1 MARTRGGRRRTPT
14 CLVRSLHPSRYV
26 PCCTRLKLLPKPAET
41 ETDAKPP
48 TTANRTTSP
57 DPAMSMPGGEADHW
71 SQQFSSHDDLCALNG
86 LTVTND
92 EVLSSLFSRRGAQP
106 SSEHSVFRDLTP
118 PRHRDLTPPQAE
130 GARDSA
136 RKDFVQGL
144 LPDDRSRSA
153 QPLRPSATLLPRS
166 SVSVAGLRR
175 SSVSVA
181 ETSSSSRSA
190 ERKPSDDPIPSAH
203 RSGRRPS
210 SSSYTST
217 MPARQASSEVNLA
230 KARSTETPSTLE
242 ACGAEIARLR
252 ALLDA
257 ERVAVQVLSP
267 PRPWSG
273 LNQPNRVLTIAR
285 ALTLT
290 SPARAYSARGV

>member
-1 MARTRGGRRRTPT
+1 MARREEADADPSFVVR
-14 CLVRSLHPSRYV
+14 CLHSLRYV

-153 QPLRPSATLLPRS
+153 QPLRPSATLLRRS
-166 SVSVAGLRR
+166 S

-190 ERKPSDDPIPSAH
+190 ERKPSDDPIPSAP
-203 RSGRRPS
+203 RWGRRPS

>member
-1 MARTRGGRRRTPT
+1 
-14 CLVRSLHPSRYV
+14 
-26 PCCTRLKLLPKPAET
+26 
-41 ETDAKPP
+41 
-48 TTANRTTSP
+48 
-57 DPAMSMPGGEADHW
+57 MSMPGGEGDHW

-118 PRHRDLTPPQAE
+118 PRHRDLTPPRAE

-153 QPLRPSATLLPRS
+153 QPIRPWATLLRRS
-166 SVSVAGLRR
+166 S

-190 ERKPSDDPIPSAH
+190 ERKPSNDPIPSAH